1 MSASATTP
9 EFVSLV
15 ASDFDGARK
24 AVLKDVPSTATV
36 GEVVSEASR
45 LLQLPF
51 KNFYQAVFRGRELN
65 DGETIRESGL
75 ATNSEIELV
84 PEVSAGNVG

>member
-9 EFVSLV
+9 ELVSLV
-15 ASDFDGARK
+15 ASDFEGSRK
-24 AVLKDVPSTATV
+24 AFLEDVPSTATV

-51 KNFYQAVFRGRELN
+51 KNWYQAVFRGRELN
-65 DGETIRESGL
+65 HGETIGESGL
-75 ATNSEIELV
+75 STDDEIELV
-84 PEVSAGNVG
+84 PEVSAGQAE